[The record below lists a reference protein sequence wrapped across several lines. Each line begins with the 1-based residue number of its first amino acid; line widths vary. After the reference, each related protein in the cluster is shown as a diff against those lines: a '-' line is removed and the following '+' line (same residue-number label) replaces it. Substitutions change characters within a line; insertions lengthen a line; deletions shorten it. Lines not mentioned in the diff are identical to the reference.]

1 MKVRRSLILA
11 LALAVLLVTPHAA
24 GAQPSTTTSRIGL
37 LTDLAWEPLREGL
50 RDLGYAEGK
59 NIVFELRRSE
69 GRSERWPALAA
80 ELVRLKVDVIVT
92 QGTPETLAAKR
103 ATTTIPIVMVGT
115 GDPLTTR
122 LVASL
127 AQPGGNV
134 TGSTQLGAGLATK
147 RLEILK
153 ETVPNLSRVAFL
165 WNPANP
171 DQKSHFHE
179 VQTGARSLNVALQSA
194 EARNREELEQTFTA
208 MMRERPS
215 ALLMTADSV
224 HQRLIDEI
232 LTFASKNRLP
242 AMYQL
247 KENVVRGGLIAYG
260 ASAPDLVR
268 RAAVHVDKILKGNK
282 PADIPV
288 EQPTKFELV
297 INMKTAKALGLTIP
311 PSLLVRADQVI
322 ARPD

>member
-1 MKVRRSLILA
+1 MDRRAFITGVG
-11 LALAVLLVTPHAA
+11 AVLTAPLAA
-24 GAQPSTTTSRIGL
+24 EAQSSITISRIGL
-37 LTDLAWEPLREGL
+37 LTDLAWEPLREAL
-50 RDLGYAEGK
+50 RDLGYVEGK
-59 NIVFELRRSE
+59 NIVFELRQSN
-69 GRSERWPALAA
+69 GRSERWPELAA
-80 ELVRLKVDVIVT
+80 ELVRLRVDVIVT
-92 QGTPETLAAKR
+92 QGTPATLAATQ
-103 ATTTIPIVMVGT
+103 ATRTIPIVMVGT
-115 GDPLTTR
+115 GDPLATG
-122 LVASL
+122 LVVSL
-127 AQPGGNV
+127 ARPGGNV

-153 ETVPNLSRVAFL
+153 ETVPQLSRVAFL

-194 EARNREELEQTFTA
+194 EARNREELEQALTA

-224 HQRLIDEI
+224 HQRLIDQI

-247 KENVVRGGLIAYG
+247 KENVERGGLMAYG
-260 ASAPDLVR
+260 ANLADLFR
-268 RAAVHVDKILKGNK
+268 RTAAYVDKILKGTK
-282 PADIPV
+282 PGDLPV

-297 INMKTAKALGLTIP
+297 INLKTAKALGLTIP
-311 PSLLVRADQVI
+311 QSLLLRADQVI
-322 ARPD
+322 E

>member
-1 MKVRRSLILA
+1 MDRRVFLGSLAGLLA
-11 LALAVLLVTPHAA
+11 APLAAE
-24 GAQPSTTTSRIGL
+24 GQQPSTTMSRIAL

-50 RDLGYAEGK
+50 RDLGYTEGK
-59 NIVFELRRSE
+59 NIAFELRRSE

-80 ELVRLKVDVIVT
+80 ELVRLTVDVIVT
-92 QGTPETLAAKR
+92 QGTPATLAAKR

-115 GDPLTTR
+115 GDPLTTG

-127 AQPGGNV
+127 PQPRGNV

-153 ETVPNLSRVAFL
+153 EAVPNLSRVAFL

-171 DQKSHFHE
+171 DQTSHFHE

-194 EARNREELEQTFTA
+194 EARNREELEQALTA

-224 HQRLIDEI
+224 HQRLIDQI
-232 LTFASKNRLP
+232 VTFASKNRLP

-247 KENVVRGGLIAYG
+247 KENVERGGFMSYG
-260 ASAPDLVR
+260 ANLADLFR
-268 RAAVHVDKILKGNK
+268 RAAAYVDKILKGTK
-282 PADIPV
+282 PADLPV
-288 EQPTKFELV
+288 EQPTTFELA
-297 INMKTAKALGLTIP
+297 INLKTAKALGLTIP
-311 PSLLVRADQVI
+311 PSLLQRADEVI
-322 ARPD
+322 Q

>member
-1 MKVRRSLILA
+1 MDRRVFLGSLAGLLA
-11 LALAVLLVTPHAA
+11 APLAAE
-24 GAQPSTTTSRIGL
+24 GQQPSTTMSRIAL

-50 RDLGYAEGK
+50 RDLGYTEGK

-80 ELVRLKVDVIVT
+80 ELVRLTVDVIVT
-92 QGTPETLAAKR
+92 QGTPATLAAKR

-115 GDPLTTR
+115 GDPLTTG

-127 AQPGGNV
+127 PQPRGNV

-153 ETVPNLSRVAFL
+153 EAVPNLSRVAFL

-171 DQKSHFHE
+171 DQTSHFHE

-194 EARNREELEQTFTA
+194 ETRNREELEQALTA

-224 HQRLIDEI
+224 HQRLIDQI
-232 LTFASKNRLP
+232 VTFASKNRLP

-247 KENVVRGGLIAYG
+247 KENVERGGLMSYG
-260 ASAPDLVR
+260 ANLADLFR
-268 RAAVHVDKILKGNK
+268 RAAAYVDKILKGTK
-282 PADIPV
+282 PADLPV
-288 EQPTKFELV
+288 EQPTTFELA
-297 INMKTAKALGLTIP
+297 INLKTAKALGLTIP
-311 PSLLVRADQVI
+311 PSLLQRADEVI
-322 ARPD
+322 Q